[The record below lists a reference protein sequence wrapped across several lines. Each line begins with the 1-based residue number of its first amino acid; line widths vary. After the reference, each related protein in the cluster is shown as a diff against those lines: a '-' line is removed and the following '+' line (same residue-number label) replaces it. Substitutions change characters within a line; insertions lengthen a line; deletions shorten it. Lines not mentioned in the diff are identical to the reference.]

1 MTPWFKSGLPTTPAV
16 AGHPAGR
23 PAFPSYPWTLPLA
36 ALIFLTMIL
45 LTFVCDRWPLRRL
58 DSAGSGIAA
67 IMTSF
72 PPCAINRQTDGGA
85 MEQTSPVPVMVA
97 LAVAIIGSI
106 VLYNMDFVHHTVVR
120 NEGILKI
127 SREALARAGAN
138 ATPTPP
144 NP

>member
-1 MTPWFKSGLPTTPAV
+1 
-16 AGHPAGR
+16 
-23 PAFPSYPWTLPLA
+23 
-36 ALIFLTMIL
+36 
-45 LTFVCDRWPLRRL
+45 
-58 DSAGSGIAA
+58 
-67 IMTSF
+67 
-72 PPCAINRQTDGGA
+72 